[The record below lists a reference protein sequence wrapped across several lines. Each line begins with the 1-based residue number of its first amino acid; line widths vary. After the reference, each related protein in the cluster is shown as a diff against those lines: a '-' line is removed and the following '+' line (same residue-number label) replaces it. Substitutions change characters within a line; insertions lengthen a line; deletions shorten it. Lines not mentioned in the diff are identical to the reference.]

1 MPCAARSAS
10 FPGVRVTRVRSL
22 CAVFFNKSFVTG
34 RPRSP
39 EAPLITIRLM
49 PFLSKHLGDPPR
61 WEFSEISRFPVAV
74 NSASGI
80 PVQQVWAAIR
90 AWSGDCAHKAQSPD
104 PWRAN
109 GGLPVRRL
117 RVELEYSH
125 AITGFAA
132 QLLRFDPHGVAFGR
146 R

>member
-22 CAVFFNKSFVTG
+22 CAVFFNKSFVTR

-74 NSASGI
+74 NSGSGI
-80 PVQQVWAAIR
+80 PVQQVGLL
-90 AWSGDCAHKAQSPD
+90 SGRGQETVLTRLSLLTP
-104 PWRAN
+104 
-109 GGLPVRRL
+109 GEPV
-117 RVELEYSH
+117 EGY
-125 AITGFAA
+125 
-132 QLLRFDPHGVAFGR
+132 
-146 R
+146 